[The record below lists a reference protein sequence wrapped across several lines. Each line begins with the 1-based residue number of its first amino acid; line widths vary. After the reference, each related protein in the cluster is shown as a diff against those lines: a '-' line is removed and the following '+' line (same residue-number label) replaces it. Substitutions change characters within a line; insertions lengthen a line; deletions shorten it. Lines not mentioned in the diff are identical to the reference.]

1 MLQDSHNN
9 EQLLQWWRA
18 AREGDVHAFK
28 ALHHHLFEGLYAYAL
43 KLLDDETLSNE
54 AVQDLFVKL
63 WVKKKSLH
71 SIQQVKPYF
80 YAALRKQ
87 ILNYFRDLKLKNIKI
102 QFFQQ
107 PNIEFSPEEIIVK
120 KESDFILQQKISI
133 LLNQLPKRQKEV
145 IYLRYFENMDNQQIA
160 EIMGINYQ
168 SVSNLTQKALHKLR
182 DAKMLSTLISLSFL
196 FQFVKN

>member
-1 MLQDSHNN
+1 MLQDKSNN
-9 EQLLQWWRA
+9 EQLLKWWIA
-18 AREGDVHAFK
+18 ARDGDVQSFK
-28 ALHHHLFEGLYAYAL
+28 ALHHHLFEGLYAYAF

-63 WVKKKSLH
+63 WVRKEFINT
-71 SIQQVKPYF
+71 IQQVKPYF

-87 ILNYFRDLKLKNIKI
+87 ILNHFRDLKLKSIKI
-102 QFFQQ
+102 QLSQQ
-107 PNIEFSPEEIIVK
+107 PDIAFSPEDIIVK
-120 KESDFILQQKISI
+120 KESDFILQQKISL

-145 IYLRYFENMDNQQIA
+145 IYLRYFENLDPQQIA

-182 DAKMLSTLISLSFL
+182 AVKMLSMLISLAFL